1 LSDNDSQNQIINDH
15 SERDKRGR
23 NFLRN
28 INTFRSLKNPV
39 YRLYFTGIMGQRASM
54 NMQMIARSYLIY
66 EITGS
71 AAILGVLSI
80 CNALP
85 ILFFS
90 VFGGVIA
97 DRIHKKYVL
106 TIGLA
111 GSAIISL
118 AVALLLSTGYI
129 SSEREGSWWVLA
141 LSAVLQGCIM
151 GLMIPSRQAIIP
163 EIVDEEEIMNA
174 VSLDSTGMNILRL
187 VSPALAGFLV
197 DLFGYGSVY
206 YVMTG
211 MYVFGTVCII
221 FMPLTGKLVS
231 STSNVLQDIKEGLF
245 TGYPIGSS
253 YGYVADGLFVDQDD
267 VDSWPDQSR
276 FGAEPGLIRFKDLS
290 GPEGV
295 PDGIVDAEYDRR
307 VIGQPMPITIYALSI
322 SAEYKG
328 FYLAAMFQGE
338 GGRTASML
346 ASSSETKD
354 DISLSYWMEHDNQ
367 GNVQQFIWDTRWTLE
382 NPDPNAGWPKLQLG
396 GDRLPNR
403 TTSTYWQRETTFVRL
418 KNLQLGYNLPERIVS
433 KIRMDGARFYVN
445 GENLLTFTKFYPGW
459 DPEIW
464 SRDEGWYPLTKTW
477 LVGISIDF

>member
-1 LSDNDSQNQIINDH
+1 MSENNNRPKINDEE
-15 SERDKRGR
+15 SSGNIRNR

-106 TIGLA
+106 IIGLA

-129 SSEREGSWWVLA
+129 SSDNEGSWWVLA

-163 EIVDEEEIMNA
+163 EIVAEDEIMNA

-211 MYVFGTVCII
+211 LYIFGTVCIM
-221 FMPLTGKLVS
+221 FMPLTGKIVS
-231 STSNVLQDIKEGLF
+231 SASNVLQDIKEGFLYIRRESTILLLLIF
-245 TGYPIGSS
+245 T
-253 YGYVADGLFVDQDD
+253 LFVVVLSMPYMTLLPVFAED
-267 VDSWPDQSR
+267 VLNV
-276 FGAEPGLIRFKDLS
+276 GASGMGILVSVSGVGAMITSLI
-290 GPEGV
+290 
-295 PDGIVDAEYDRR
+295 
-307 VIGQPMPITIYALSI
+307 
-322 SAEYKG
+322 
-328 FYLAAMFQGE
+328 
-338 GGRTASML
+338 L
-346 ASSSETKD
+346 AS
-354 DISLSYWMEHDNQ
+354 
-367 GNVQQFIWDTRWTLE
+367 
-382 NPDPNAGWPKLQLG
+382 
-396 GDRLPNR
+396 LPNR
-403 TTSTYWQRETTFVRL
+403 NRGIL
-418 KNLQLGYNLPERIVS
+418 
-433 KIRMDGARFYVN
+433 
-445 GENLLTFTKFYPGW
+445 LLTSGLILGLALTVFSFSRNWALSLIIIVFVGMGQAGRMALGNTLVQYYVDPNFRGRVMSIYVMEFGLTSFGGAGAGLLT
-459 DPEIW
+459 DALGPEIGLGAF
-464 SRDEGWYPLTKTW
+464 SIA
-477 LVGISIDF
+477 LVVVSALAFIFLRRIRRLE

>member
-1 LSDNDSQNQIINDH
+1 MSENNNRPKINDEE
-15 SERDKRGR
+15 SSGNTRNR
-23 NFLRN
+23 NFLHN

-106 TIGLA
+106 IIGLA

-129 SSEREGSWWVLA
+129 SSDNEGSWWVLA

-163 EIVDEEEIMNA
+163 EIVAEDEIMNA

-211 MYVFGTVCII
+211 LYIFGTVCIM
-221 FMPLTGKLVS
+221 FMPLTGKIVS
-231 STSNVLQDIKEGLF
+231 SASNVLQDIKEGFLYIRRESTILLLLIF
-245 TGYPIGSS
+245 T
-253 YGYVADGLFVDQDD
+253 LFVVVLSMPYMTLLPVFAED
-267 VDSWPDQSR
+267 VLNV
-276 FGAEPGLIRFKDLS
+276 GASGMGILVSVSGVGAMITSLI
-290 GPEGV
+290 
-295 PDGIVDAEYDRR
+295 
-307 VIGQPMPITIYALSI
+307 
-322 SAEYKG
+322 
-328 FYLAAMFQGE
+328 
-338 GGRTASML
+338 L
-346 ASSSETKD
+346 AS
-354 DISLSYWMEHDNQ
+354 
-367 GNVQQFIWDTRWTLE
+367 
-382 NPDPNAGWPKLQLG
+382 
-396 GDRLPNR
+396 LPNR
-403 TTSTYWQRETTFVRL
+403 NRGIL
-418 KNLQLGYNLPERIVS
+418 
-433 KIRMDGARFYVN
+433 
-445 GENLLTFTKFYPGW
+445 LLTSGLILGLALTVFSFSRNWALSLIIIVFVGMGQAGRMALGNTLVQYYVDPNFRGRVMSIYVMEFGLTSFGGAGAGLLT
-459 DPEIW
+459 DALGPEIGLGAF
-464 SRDEGWYPLTKTW
+464 SIA
-477 LVGISIDF
+477 LVVVSALAFIFLRRIRRLE

>member
-1 LSDNDSQNQIINDH
+1 MSEYDNKLKTSNEEP
-15 SERDKRGR
+15 SASSGGG

-28 INTFRSLKNPV
+28 IKTFRSLKNPV

-106 TIGLA
+106 IIGLA
-111 GSAIISL
+111 GSALISL

-129 SSEREGSWWVLA
+129 NSDNEGSWWVLA

-163 EIVDEEEIMNA
+163 EIVAEDEIMNA

-211 MYVFGTVCII
+211 LYIFGTVCIM
-221 FMPLTGKLVS
+221 FMPLTGKIVS
-231 STSNVLQDIKEGLF
+231 SASNVLQDIKEGFLYIRRESTILLLLIF
-245 TGYPIGSS
+245 T
-253 YGYVADGLFVDQDD
+253 LFVVVLSMPYMTLLPVFAED
-267 VDSWPDQSR
+267 VLNVGASGMGILVSVSGVGAMITSLILASLPNKKRGVMLLTSGLLLGLALTVFSFSGNWILSLGIIVFVGMGQAGRMALGNTLIQYYVDPNYRGRVMSIYVME
-276 FGAEPGLIRFKDLS
+276 FGLTSFGGAGAGLLTDAV
-290 GPEGV
+290 GPEIGLGAFSIALV
-295 PDGIVDAEYDRR
+295 VVSVLAFFFLRR
-307 VIGQPMPITIYALSI
+307 I
-322 SAEYKG
+322 
-328 FYLAAMFQGE
+328 
-338 GGRTASML
+338 R
-346 ASSSETKD
+346 
-354 DISLSYWMEHDNQ
+354 
-367 GNVQQFIWDTRWTLE
+367 
-382 NPDPNAGWPKLQLG
+382 QL
-396 GDRLPNR
+396 D
-403 TTSTYWQRETTFVRL
+403 
-418 KNLQLGYNLPERIVS
+418 
-433 KIRMDGARFYVN
+433 
-445 GENLLTFTKFYPGW
+445 
-459 DPEIW
+459 
-464 SRDEGWYPLTKTW
+464 
-477 LVGISIDF
+477 

>member
-1 LSDNDSQNQIINDH
+1 LSENNNRPKINDEE
-15 SERDKRGR
+15 SSGNTRNR
-23 NFLRN
+23 NFLHN

-106 TIGLA
+106 IIGLA

-129 SSEREGSWWVLA
+129 SSDNEGSWWVLA

-163 EIVDEEEIMNA
+163 EIVAEDEIMNA

-211 MYVFGTVCII
+211 LYIFGTVCIM
-221 FMPLTGKLVS
+221 FMPLTGKIVS
-231 STSNVLQDIKEGLF
+231 SASNVLQDIKEGFLYIRRESTILLLLIF
-245 TGYPIGSS
+245 T
-253 YGYVADGLFVDQDD
+253 LFVVVLSMPYMTLLPVFAED
-267 VDSWPDQSR
+267 VLNV
-276 FGAEPGLIRFKDLS
+276 GASGMGILVSVSGVGAMITSLI
-290 GPEGV
+290 
-295 PDGIVDAEYDRR
+295 
-307 VIGQPMPITIYALSI
+307 
-322 SAEYKG
+322 
-328 FYLAAMFQGE
+328 
-338 GGRTASML
+338 L
-346 ASSSETKD
+346 AS
-354 DISLSYWMEHDNQ
+354 
-367 GNVQQFIWDTRWTLE
+367 
-382 NPDPNAGWPKLQLG
+382 
-396 GDRLPNR
+396 LPNR
-403 TTSTYWQRETTFVRL
+403 NRGIL
-418 KNLQLGYNLPERIVS
+418 
-433 KIRMDGARFYVN
+433 
-445 GENLLTFTKFYPGW
+445 LLTSGLILGLALTVFSFSRNWALSLIIIVFVGMGQAGRMALGNTLVQYYVDPNFRGRVMSIYVMEFGLTSFGGAGAGLLT
-459 DPEIW
+459 DALGPEIGLGAF
-464 SRDEGWYPLTKTW
+464 SIA
-477 LVGISIDF
+477 LVVVSALAFIFLRRIRRLE